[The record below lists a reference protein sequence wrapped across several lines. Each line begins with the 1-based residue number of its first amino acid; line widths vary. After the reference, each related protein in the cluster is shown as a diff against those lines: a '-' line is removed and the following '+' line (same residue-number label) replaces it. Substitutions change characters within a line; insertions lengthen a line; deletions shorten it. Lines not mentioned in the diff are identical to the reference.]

1 MVVETTKD
9 IVMRVFVT
17 GATGFVGSAVV
28 QELLAAGH
36 EVLGLARSDA
46 GAASLTAIGALVQRG
61 SIEELDSLES
71 GAATSD
77 AVIHTAFN
85 HDFSKFKENCEL
97 DRRAIETL
105 GAALAGTTRPLIV
118 TSALGVLPN
127 GVLGT
132 EETAPASGA
141 AAHPR
146 AATEEAAGAVA
157 ARGVRV
163 SVVRLPPS
171 VHGDGDPHFVPT
183 LIKLARR
190 TGLSAYIDDGGNRWP
205 AVHRLDAARLYRL
218 VLENRP
224 GGGRY
229 HAVAEEGIPLR
240 DIATAIGHRLGVP
253 IVGKPRGEAAQHF
266 GGFVNFLA
274 LDVPATSARTR
285 EQLGWNPKQVGLL
298 ADLEQGRYFAA

>member
-1 MVVETTKD
+1 
-9 IVMRVFVT
+9 MRVFVT

-46 GAASLTAIGALVQRG
+46 GAASLTAIGAFVQRG
-61 SIEELDSLES
+61 AVEELDSLES

-85 HDFSKFKENCEL
+85 HDFSKFKESCEI

-105 GAALAGTTRPLIV
+105 GAALTGTTRPLIV
-118 TSALGVLPN
+118 TSAVGVLPK

-146 AATEEAAGAVA
+146 AATEEAADAVA
-157 ARGVRV
+157 ARDVRV

-218 VLENRP
+218 VLETRP

-266 GGFVNFLA
+266 GGFVNFVA
-274 LDVPATSARTR
+274 LDVPASSARTR

-298 ADLEQGRYFAA
+298 ADLEQGCYFAA

>member
-1 MVVETTKD
+1 
-9 IVMRVFVT
+9 MRVFVT

-46 GAASLTAIGALVQRG
+46 GAASLTAIGAFVQRG
-61 SIEELDSLES
+61 SIEELDSLER

-85 HDFSKFKENCEL
+85 HDFSKYKESCEF
-97 DRRAIETL
+97 DRRVIETL
-105 GAALAGTTRPLIV
+105 GAALAGTTRPLII
-118 TSALGVLPN
+118 TSALGVLPK

-132 EETAPASGA
+132 EETAPASGVE
-141 AAHPR
+141 AHPR
-146 AATEEAAGAVA
+146 AATEEAADAVA

-190 TGLSAYIDDGGNRWP
+190 TGLSAYIGDGGNRWSS
-205 AVHRLDAARLYRL
+205 VHRLDAARLYRL
-218 VLENRP
+218 VLEKRP

-229 HAVAEEGIPLR
+229 HAVADEGIPFR
-240 DIATAIGHRLGVP
+240 DIATAIGRRLGVP
-253 IVGKPRGEAAQHF
+253 SVGKPRDEAAQHF
-266 GGFVNFLA
+266 GGFMNFAA
-274 LDVPATSARTR
+274 LDAPASSARTR